1 MPIYANDEVVAYLF
15 VGMGIEDIVENE
27 NELMTNAL
35 DMSPTLNKKLLEK
48 SINDVPKYSREKLDA
63 YASLLPL
70 ISQYIETNN
79 LLSDTDMTV
88 GQLVK
93 AYIKNNLSKKITL
106 SELSWKLHCST
117 VTLTEH
123 FKKEFGITI
132 MEYVTQKRMDKAKR
146 LLENSDL
153 SVREIS
159 EACGFSDIEYFSRS
173 FKGIYKMSP
182 SGWRKTHSK
191 VMASTV
197 KRQRSEK
204 KPIKAEEGSEKSE
217 ASTKNNAIASP
228 SSQESGS
235 AEIEKN
241 ETEQEKAER
250 LDKENME
257 KLFRQFGSCFE

>member
-1 MPIYANDEVVAYLF
+1 MKIGNVVY
-15 VGMGIEDIVENE
+15 VV
-27 NELMTNAL
+27 
-35 DMSPTLNKKLLEK
+35 S
-48 SINDVPKYSREKLDA
+48 VDA
-63 YASLLPL
+63 SKTVTADNPYCILG
-70 ISQYIETNN
+70 
-79 LLSDTDMTV
+79 LSAAKGNVSD
-88 GQLVK
+88 VK
-93 AYIKNNLSKKITL
+93 AYVKNNLSKKITL

-182 SGWRKTHSK
+182 SAWRKTHSK

-197 KRQRSEK
+197 KRQRSDK
-204 KPIKAEEGSEKSE
+204 KTIK
-217 ASTKNNAIASP
+217 IA
-228 SSQESGS
+228 
-235 AEIEKN
+235 
-241 ETEQEKAER
+241 
-250 LDKENME
+250 KEV
-257 KLFRQFGSCFE
+257 SD